1 MAEDT
6 YHPLF
11 SDDNADVVLQSVEG
25 TSYRVHSLVLK
36 TTSGFFRT
44 MLSLP
49 QPSNAKVPYEVAA
62 GEKDSVLEKTTPGFF
77 RTISMLSLQQ
87 SPEAKVSQEI
97 PVGEKD
103 SVMEG
108 VLRMMCGLEIP
119 RWASL
124 DEVEAA
130 VELIEK
136 WDAPGPLSLIRT
148 AVTSSL
154 FLDQSLRIYG
164 LTSRFGWQEETTVAL
179 IFTLRLELL
188 NGEHTGKLHRLSTSS
203 LLALVTFHEDRKAR
217 FKEAMNGALF
227 VHGNQEVQICVGCQ
241 RRLDDNSLW
250 RLLKEKLIS
259 DFNRRPLG
267 DQLFMN
273 MWNWPEAT
281 ACFGAKCIC
290 GRAYYDQNG
299 TVRNIQEAVK
309 LSLLPVATLS

>member
-1 MAEDT
+1 MAASN
-6 YHPLF
+6 YHPSF
-11 SDDNADVVLQSVEG
+11 SDENADVVLQSVEG
-25 TSYRVHSLVLK
+25 TSYRVHSLILK

-49 QPSNAKVPYEVAA
+49 QPPDAKVPH
-62 GEKDSVLEKTTPGFF
+62 
-77 RTISMLSLQQ
+77 
-87 SPEAKVSQEI
+87 EI

-103 SVMEG
+103 SVMER

-124 DEVEAA
+124 DEAEAA

-148 AVTSSL
+148 AASSFL
-154 FLDQSLRIYG
+154 FINEPLRLYG
-164 LTSRFGWQEETTVAL
+164 LTSRFGWQEETTLAL

-188 NGEHTGKLHRLSTSS
+188 NGEHTEKLHRLSASS
-203 LLALVTFHEDRKAR
+203 LLTLVTFHESFKAR

-227 VHGNQEVQICVGCQ
+227 AQGNQEVQICLACQ
-241 RRLDDNSLW
+241 RRLDNNSLW

-273 MWNWPEAT
+273 MWGWPEAT

-299 TVRNIQEAVK
+299 TVNNINEAIK
-309 LSLLPVATLS
+309 LAIAPVATLS